1 MKKTR
6 APIRV
11 FLDEELAED
20 EVQAIDAFLQWLD
33 IQKGAS
39 AATRR
44 AYGTDLRQFAQFLSR
59 RGCALTDPGSIGRR
73 DVESFVAE
81 LFRAG
86 EAKSSLA
93 RKLAAVRTLFRFWV
107 RTGLLEDNSAAR
119 VPNPRQEQHAPR
131 LLNVDETFSLLD
143 EPGRAAAAI
152 SPGEHHLLC
161 RDLALAE
168 LLYGSG
174 LRISEA
180 LQLDVDDVRS
190 DEQVVRVIGK
200 GNKERLAPMSDTS
213 VRALAAWL
221 VERPA
226 VADPGENALFVGAR
240 GHRLNRREAARR
252 LGLLC
257 RKAGLD
263 RTISPHAL
271 RHSFATHLLDAG
283 ADLRSVQEL
292 LGHRRLSTT
301 QRYTQVSLDRLMRV
315 YDAAHPRAHEKK

>member
-1 MKKTR
+1 MKTTR

-11 FLDEELAED
+11 FLDEDLAAH
-20 EVQAIDAFLQWLD
+20 EVRAIDDFLQWLD

-59 RGCALTDPGSIGRR
+59 RGCALAEPERIGRR
-73 DVESFVAE
+73 DVEAFVAE

-86 EAKSSLA
+86 EARSSLA

-107 RTGLLEDNSAAR
+107 RTGLREDNSAAR

-143 EPGRAAAAI
+143 EPGRDAAVI
-152 SPGEHHLLC
+152 KPKEHHLLC

-221 VERPA
+221 IERPA
-226 VADPGENALFVGAR
+226 LADPGEAALFVGAR
-240 GHRLNRREAARR
+240 GRRLNRREAARR
-252 LGLLC
+252 LGQLC
-257 RKAGLD
+257 LKAGLD
-263 RTISPHAL
+263 KTISPHAL